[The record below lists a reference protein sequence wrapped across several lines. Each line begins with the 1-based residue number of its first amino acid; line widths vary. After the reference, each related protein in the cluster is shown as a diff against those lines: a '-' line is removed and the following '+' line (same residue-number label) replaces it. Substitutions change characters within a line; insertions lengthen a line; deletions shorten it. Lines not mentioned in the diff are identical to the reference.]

1 MAARVSEVVAW
12 YTSKGKIVGALG
24 GEHSITSGAVA
35 AIAESRPELSVL
47 VFDAQADLRDEYQ
60 GSSHSHAC
68 ATRRVL
74 DHASVTI
81 VGVRSMTAE
90 EAAFAVDNDVPIFE
104 RRDEAISDIDAI
116 VETLNEYVYVSFDLD
131 ALDPSFMSAVGTP
144 EPGGLGWWETLRI
157 LRRVGECRNI
167 VGFDV
172 VELSPGEGPES
183 CAYTAAKLAY
193 KLIAYATLAR

>member
-1 MAARVSEVVAW
+1 
-12 YTSKGKIVGALG
+12 
-24 GEHSITSGAVA
+24 
-35 AIAESRPELSVL
+35 
-47 VFDAQADLRDEYQ
+47 
-60 GSSHSHAC
+60 
-68 ATRRVL
+68 
-74 DHASVTI
+74 
-81 VGVRSMTAE
+81 MTAE